1 MVVQSFSLRLKRC
14 LQAGR
19 TRCALRR
26 RSPLAQARRHRRD
39 AARVQL
45 RAAWRAL
52 DCALLA
58 AMASAVALGAL
69 LCASASRVGFAQVS
83 RVAGWLP

>member
-1 MVVQSFSLRLKRC
+1 M
-14 LQAGR
+14 QAGR

-26 RSPLAQARRHRRD
+26 RSPLAQARRYRRD
-39 AARVQL
+39 TARVQL

-52 DCALLA
+52 DC
-58 AMASAVALGAL
+58 AL

>member
-1 MVVQSFSLRLKRC
+1 M
-14 LQAGR
+14 
-19 TRCALRR
+19 
-26 RSPLAQARRHRRD
+26 
-39 AARVQL
+39 QL

-58 AMASAVALGAL
+58 AMAAAVALGAL
-69 LCASASRVGFAQVS
+69 LCSSASRVGIAQVS